1 VRARVRGS
9 LLGVA
14 AALVLA
20 AALAPVAAASSPRDA
35 FMATTAETVIPFSL
49 ATDTPLAA
57 PIGVG
62 DEPRDVVVSPD
73 GSRAYVANV
82 EEDTI
87 SVIDTATRAAIGK
100 PIAVGNGPLTLAIA
114 PDGRRLYIGDLFS
127 GGIGVFDTA
136 SNTYLGELK
145 TPKTTTGFTV
155 SSDGR
160 LLYVSEE
167 KRLSI
172 YDAQTLALVSGPFP
186 MPGSGSLGQPMPTPD
201 GSRLYI
207 PGGRSEE
214 PTVIVVEAATGA
226 VVGAPIPTSDF
237 PQSVLFNRDGSRA
250 FLDYSFKPEVAVID
264 TAALKLVGKPIELSG
279 PDAYGMAMAPDGKHL
294 YITIDPGLATVDTAT
309 DAATTV
315 PLIGKR
321 TGIGIT
327 PDQGPTAQLTAS
339 LSGTTATL
347 DASGSFD
354 PDGHVVAYAWD
365 FGDGSRTGSTG
376 PVVRHVY
383 AAGHSYDAKVTET
396 DDEGCGPKEI
406 TTGLVVLC
414 NAQKST
420 ATVNV
425 ALPGPPAPPSSGGG
439 RVGHAVLHLGHLK
452 LHPAK
457 GTAMLTVR
465 VGSAGKISVA
475 GQARRRDRQIKRAG
489 KVSLPIAPV
498 GKVKRTLAKE
508 GHATARVRIYF
519 VAAGVAPANMVRKVG
534 LIERVG
540 GARHDG

>member
-1 VRARVRGS
+1 VRGRGTRA
-9 LLGVA
+9 LLVGLAAVA
-14 AALVLA
+14 LA
-20 AALAPVAAASSPRDA
+20 AALAPAASASSPRDA
-35 FMATTAETVIPFSL
+35 FMATTAKTVIPFSL

-62 DEPRDVVVSPD
+62 EEPRDIVVSPD
-73 GSRAYVANV
+73 GSRAYAANV
-82 EEDTI
+82 DEDTI

-114 PDGRRLYIGDLFS
+114 PDGKRLYIGDLFS
-127 GGIGVFDTA
+127 GGIGIFDTT

-145 TPKTTTGFTV
+145 TPKSTTGFTV
-155 SSDGR
+155 STDGK
-160 LLYVSEE
+160 LLYVAEG
-167 KRLSI
+167 KQLSY
-172 YDAQTLALVSGPFP
+172 YDAQTLALVAGPFP
-186 MPGSGSLGQPMPTPD
+186 MPGSGTLGQPMPTPD
-201 GSRLYI
+201 GSRLFI
-207 PGGRSEE
+207 PGGRNEE
-214 PTVIVVEAATGA
+214 PMVVVVEAATGA
-226 VVGAPIPTSDF
+226 VVGAPIPTGDF
-237 PQSVLFNRDGSRA
+237 PQTLLFNRDGSRA
-250 FLDYSFKPEVAVID
+250 FLDYAFKPEVAVID

-279 PDAYGMAMAPDGKHL
+279 PDAYGMAMAPDGRHL

-339 LSGTTATL
+339 LGGTTATL

-354 PDGHVVAYAWD
+354 PDGHLVGYAWD
-365 FGDGSRTGSTG
+365 FGDGTRTGSTG
-376 PVVRHVY
+376 PVVRHAY
-383 AAGHSYDAKVTET
+383 AAGHSYVAKVTET

-406 TTGLVVLC
+406 TTGLAVLC
-414 NAQKST
+414 NAAKST
-420 ATVNV
+420 ATVTV
-425 ALPGPPAPPSSGGG
+425 AVPGPPAPPSSGGG
-439 RVGHAVLHLGHLK
+439 HVGHAVIHLGHLK

-457 GTAMLTVR
+457 GTATLTVR

-475 GQARRRDRQIKRAG
+475 GQARRRDRMVKRAG
-489 KVSLPIAPV
+489 KVKLPIAPV

-519 VAAGVAPANMVRKVG
+519 VAAGLAPANQVRKVG
-534 LIERVG
+534 LIERLG
-540 GARHDG
+540 GARRDG